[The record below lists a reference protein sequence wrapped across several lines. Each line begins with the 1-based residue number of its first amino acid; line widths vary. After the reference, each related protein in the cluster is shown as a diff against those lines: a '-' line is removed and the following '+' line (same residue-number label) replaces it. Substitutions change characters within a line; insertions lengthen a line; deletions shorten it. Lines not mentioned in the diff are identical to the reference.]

1 MSRGRRSRLHS
12 DLSMQGGP
20 PPPLGPALFSGT
32 LQGLPEVILEER
44 AKCKRASGA
53 DPGFVQLGGGGRG
66 LHVCEKIRKEEDNA

>member
-1 MSRGRRSRLHS
+1 
-12 DLSMQGGP
+12 MQGGP

-53 DPGFVQLGGGGRG
+53 DPGFFQLWGGGGYMY
-66 LHVCEKIRKEEDNA
+66 VRKFERKRIMHRQ